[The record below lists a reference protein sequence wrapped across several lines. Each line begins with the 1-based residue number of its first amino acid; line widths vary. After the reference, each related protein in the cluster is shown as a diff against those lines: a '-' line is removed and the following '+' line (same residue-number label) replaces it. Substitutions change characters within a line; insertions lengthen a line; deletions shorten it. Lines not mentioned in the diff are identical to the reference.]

1 MTNAIKISG
10 LNKTFGSFS
19 LRDIDLEI
27 PRGYIVG
34 MIGENGA
41 GKSTLIK
48 CITGAVI
55 PDSGAVDI
63 PGGDRGDI
71 GIVFDDCHLP
81 MNLNIEQIGR
91 ILKDVFPSW
100 DQDTFDR
107 LVLGYG
113 LDREKKLSTFSRGM
127 KMKMQVAVALSH
139 DPGTLILDEPTAG
152 MDPAARDEFL
162 DLIMEYIQDE
172 EHTVLISSHITTDLE
187 RIADYI
193 VFMHKGRLILSDEK
207 DSILE
212 RYGLVRCGKDA
223 YDAMDRDSIVT
234 SRTSDMGVTA
244 LTTDKHGMREAYPEL
259 VVDDATLDDI
269 LVMIVR
275 GDEP

>member
-55 PDSGAVDI
+55 PDSGTVDI
-63 PGGDRGDI
+63 PDGDRRDI

-91 ILKDVFPSW
+91 ILKNVFPSW

-223 YDAMDRDSIVT
+223 YDALDRDSIVT

-244 LTTDKHGMREAYPEL
+244 LTTDKQGMREAYPEL

>member
-55 PDSGAVDI
+55 PDSGTVDI

-91 ILKDVFPSW
+91 IMRDMFPSW

-113 LDREKKLSTFSRGM
+113 LDRDKKLSTFSRGM

-223 YDAMDRDSIVT
+223 YDTLDRDSIVT

-244 LTTDKHGMREAYPEL
+244 LTTDKQGMREAYPEL

>member
-55 PDSGAVDI
+55 PDSGTVDI
-63 PGGDRGDI
+63 PDGDRRNI

-81 MNLNIEQIGR
+81 MNLNIEKIGR
-91 ILKDVFPSW
+91 IMRDMFPSW

-223 YDAMDRDSIVT
+223 YDALDRDSIVT
-234 SRTSDMGVTA
+234 SRTSDLGVTT
-244 LTTDKHGMREAYPEL
+244 LTADKHGMREAYPEL

>member
-1 MTNAIKISG
+1 MANAIEISG
-10 LNKTFGSFS
+10 LNKTFGVFS

-27 PRGYIVG
+27 PKGYIVG

-48 CITGAVI
+48 SITGAVI
-55 PDSGAVDI
+55 PDSGTVRISD
-63 PGGDRGDI
+63 GDRGDM

-81 MNLNIEQIGR
+81 MNLNVDQIGG
-91 ILKDVFPSW
+91 IMSGMFPSW
-100 DQDTFDR
+100 DQDTYDR

-113 LDREKKLSTFSRGM
+113 LDRTKKLSTFSRGM

-139 DPGTLILDEPTAG
+139 DPKTLILDEPTAG

-172 EHTVLISSHITTDLE
+172 GHTVLISSHITTDLE

-193 VFMHKGRLILSDEK
+193 VFMHKGRLVLSDEK

-223 YDAMDRDSIVT
+223 FDALDRDTIVT
-234 SRTSDMGVTA
+234 SRSNDMGVTA

-275 GDEP
+275 GDGA